1 MKWLVVPVDELKQF
15 DKYWEYRRKSVDGTQ
30 AIIHEGTYNRLVPPV
45 VTIPE
50 TDGPI
55 EVTYPYPLLGGEEL
69 VEMLNT
75 SEWSTNLDLD
85 EKI

>member
-45 VTIPE
+45 VAIPK
-50 TDGPI
+50 TDEPI
-55 EVTYPYPLLGGEEL
+55 EVTYPYPLLGGKEL

-75 SEWSTNLDLD
+75 SEWSTNLDLN
-85 EKI
+85 ENI

>member
-50 TDGPI
+50 IDEPI
-55 EVTYPYPLLGGEEL
+55 EVTYPYPVVEEK
-69 VEMLNT
+69 
-75 SEWSTNLDLD
+75 DLD
-85 EKI
+85 EWNIKEEV